1 MHLTKEAV
9 KELSRNET
17 FLDTNTTGETL
28 RPDQLQP
35 ALVRNIVH
43 HDIIVVDGSGD
54 IIIITVGA
62 VEDDK
67 TGILWLNFTPSLPI
81 SLKQIKTELC
91 DITTLHY
98 KALPCKNHPQF
109 HFDQIHQTKY
119 MELILKVLSVILL
132 LVEFNHDHLLHVATS
147 TCSLDC
153 PGGSWQY
160 LPCNLSWLKD
170 KYTDDFSQ
178 FCLISWIA
186 VTFIAVALSCT
197 VTNLVAVWIKTI
209 FHTET
214 R

>member
-67 TGILWLNFTPSLPI
+67 TGIL
-81 SLKQIKTELC
+81 
-91 DITTLHY
+91 
-98 KALPCKNHPQF
+98 
-109 HFDQIHQTKY
+109 
-119 MELILKVLSVILL
+119 
-132 LVEFNHDHLLHVATS
+132 
-147 TCSLDC
+147 
-153 PGGSWQY
+153 
-160 LPCNLSWLKD
+160 
-170 KYTDDFSQ
+170 
-178 FCLISWIA
+178 
-186 VTFIAVALSCT
+186 
-197 VTNLVAVWIKTI
+197 
-209 FHTET
+209 
-214 R
+214 